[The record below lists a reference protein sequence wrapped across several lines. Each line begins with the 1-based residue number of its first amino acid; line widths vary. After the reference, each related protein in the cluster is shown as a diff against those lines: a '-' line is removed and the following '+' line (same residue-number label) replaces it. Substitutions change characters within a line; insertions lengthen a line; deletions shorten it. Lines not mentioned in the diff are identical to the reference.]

1 MDDNDFAALLKFASL
16 HGLALFAI
24 EAGRKAP
31 TGIVNSFAKDWS
43 RDPEQWRRWRAENP
57 GCNFGVVCG
66 PSGLII
72 VDVDIKAGVAQWD
85 TFADWWQANVG
96 GEPPQS
102 TVRTPSGGYHIYFRA
117 SLADNLQWQQSALA
131 KYIEVRAGNG
141 YVVARF
147 SRTERARDSQVTSCF
162 AMQLTLRQRLSL
174 GTARV
179 SISQSLLSSATSG
192 WRLTDIPSVS
202 VVR

>member
-31 TGIVNSFAKDWS
+31 TGIVNFFAKDWS

-72 VDVDIKAGVAQWD
+72 VDVDIKAGVAQWI
-85 TFADWWQANVG
+85 
-96 GEPPQS
+96 P
-102 TVRTPSGGYHIYFRA
+102 
-117 SLADNLQWQQSALA
+117 SLAS
-131 KYIEVRAGNG
+131 ECR
-141 YVVARF
+141 R
-147 SRTERARDSQVTSCF
+147 RTATVDGAHAER
-162 AMQLTLRQRLSL
+162 RLPHL
-174 GTARV
+174 F
-179 SISQSLLSSATSG
+179 
-192 WRLTDIPSVS
+192 
-202 VVR
+202 